1 MSSIAPRLG
10 PTFAQNIKTTVLVAL
25 STAGVACGMT
35 LLYLGMRSVMAI
47 GGSCAE
53 GGPFVSVRPC
63 PEGAPGAL
71 IGGVWIGIIFAGI
84 YAWQAFSNHI
94 PNFIGF
100 LWPALFLSL
109 GWNFFDF
116 GINAPGGQGL
126 VWGWLI
132 CGIVFALMGGLPLLI
147 VIPATINSIKGK
159 TPGVG
164 SRAGSPLSAL
174 SIARKVSPSARGN
187 RPSVDDIVGKVTTSD
202 DIVSNLERLDKLY
215 RSGAL
220 DAQQYQAAKQKV
232 IGT

>member
-1 MSSIAPRLG
+1 
-10 PTFAQNIKTTVLVAL
+10 
-25 STAGVACGMT
+25 MT

-47 GGSCAE
+47 GGACAE
-53 GGPFVSVRPC
+53 GGPFVPVRPC

-71 IGGVWIGIIFAGI
+71 IGGLWIGIIFAGI

-116 GINAPGGQGL
+116 GINAPGDQGL

-147 VIPATINSIKGK
+147 VIPWTLNSIKGK
-159 TPGVG
+159 TPGAG
-164 SRAGSPLSAL
+164 SRARLYWIVLQGAA
-174 SIARKVSPSARGN
+174 IA
-187 RPSVDDIVGKVTTSD
+187 
-202 DIVSNLERLDKLY
+202 
-215 RSGAL
+215 SGIYAGVRFFE
-220 DAQQYQAAKQKV
+220 A
-232 IGT
+232 ISS